1 MTNRIILGSAFVFVI
16 LSGCSSGKP
25 SNSDIEKKIVMEYTC
40 PETAE
45 VRNLNIIDTKDA
57 EGISGAK
64 GYEYTV
70 SGEIVWPKGC
80 NEFGMVQAGHSEK
93 FENKHVFLIEAD
105 GKWQ

>member
-1 MTNRIILGSAFVFVI
+1 MFKRIILGSSLALVI
-16 LSGCSSGKP
+16 LSSCGGGKP

-45 VRNLNIIDTKDA
+45 VRNLNIVDTKDA

-70 SGEIVWPKGC
+70 SGEVVWPKGC
-80 NEFGMVQAGHSEK
+80 NEFGTVQPGHSEK